1 MQDTIIMR
9 ALTRCVRYYPT
20 ELNRLFVIKWLTY
33 VSEDIGLLNDV
44 SRVDGNFCFVVCVD
58 LYRYRGQ
65 RMNVKVRN
73 GNVEQ
78 ALRIFK
84 RKIND
89 SNKLFDYRE
98 KEYYE
103 KPTTRRQKKKA
114 SAVARERKRQEKLAQ
129 NPLSLK

>member
-1 MQDTIIMR
+1 
-9 ALTRCVRYYPT
+9 
-20 ELNRLFVIKWLTY
+20 
-33 VSEDIGLLNDV
+33 
-44 SRVDGNFCFVVCVD
+44 
-58 LYRYRGQ
+58 
-65 RMNVKVRN
+65 MNVKVRN

-103 KPTTRRQKKKA
+103 KPTTRKQKRKA
-114 SAVARERKRQEKLAQ
+114 SAVARERKRQEKLAE
-129 NPLSLK
+129 NPFSLK

>member
-1 MQDTIIMR
+1 
-9 ALTRCVRYYPT
+9 
-20 ELNRLFVIKWLTY
+20 
-33 VSEDIGLLNDV
+33 
-44 SRVDGNFCFVVCVD
+44 
-58 LYRYRGQ
+58 
-65 RMNVKVRN
+65 MNVKVRN

-98 KEYYE
+98 KEAYE
-103 KPTTRRQKKKA
+103 KPTTKKQKKKA
-114 SAVARERKRQEKLAQ
+114 AARVRERKRQEKLAQ

>member
-1 MQDTIIMR
+1 
-9 ALTRCVRYYPT
+9 
-20 ELNRLFVIKWLTY
+20 
-33 VSEDIGLLNDV
+33 
-44 SRVDGNFCFVVCVD
+44 
-58 LYRYRGQ
+58 
-65 RMNVKVRN
+65 MNVKVRN

-89 SNKLFDYRE
+89 SNKLYDYRE

-103 KPTTRRQKKKA
+103 KPTTRKQKKKA
-114 SAVARERKRQEKLAQ
+114 AARVRERKRQEKLAQ